1 MGNTLDTDVK
11 TNSYLFTSSVETS
24 YITCDMMRT
33 IIDRWNTMGRPI
45 FISPRDF
52 KDRILTSQM
61 DQQIKINFLKW
72 LTLSLDIDMFEILSV
87 LTLYAR
93 GSIAERGQLLFEIF
107 CIETHGSMTREE
119 LKFFLAKICTSIG

>member
-24 YITCDMMRT
+24 DITCDMMRT

-45 FISPRDF
+45 FMSPRDF
-52 KDRILTSQM
+52 KDRILTSHM

-107 CIETHGSMTREE
+107 CIETQGSMQREE